1 MQTREGNS
9 IDWDAVRRDYE
20 TKPISDRALAKN
32 VGVSDTAL
40 RKRAKKG
47 GWVKLIDASP
57 NIEPECKPVR
67 NPPQSRIDGAT
78 KAVSGA
84 SVAELTA
91 RGRSIVL
98 ALMEELEFLN
108 RHADEL
114 SEIVEAYFS
123 GEKDDRIRFKLQKAL
138 DHETRTKSSTQ
149 LASALQKLQDAAP
162 GKKEEQMIEAE
173 RVAAGGD
180 DDWGD
185 DLAAPVGKF
194 N

>member
-1 MQTREGNS
+1 
-9 IDWDAVRRDYE
+9 
-20 TKPISDRALAKN
+20 
-32 VGVSDTAL
+32 VSDTAL

-47 GWVKLIDASP
+47 GWVKLVNCSP
-57 NIEPECKPVR
+57 SVEPPCKPERKPYQPGIEGV
-67 NPPQSRIDGAT
+67 T
-78 KAVSGA
+78 KAVASA
-84 SVAELTA
+84 SVHELTA
-91 RGRSIVL
+91 RGRNIIL

-108 RHADEL
+108 RHAEEL
-114 SEIVEAYFS
+114 SELVEEHFN
-123 GEKDDRIRFKLQKAL
+123 GEKDDRIRFKLQRAL

-162 GKKEEQMIEAE
+162 GKKEEQKTEAE